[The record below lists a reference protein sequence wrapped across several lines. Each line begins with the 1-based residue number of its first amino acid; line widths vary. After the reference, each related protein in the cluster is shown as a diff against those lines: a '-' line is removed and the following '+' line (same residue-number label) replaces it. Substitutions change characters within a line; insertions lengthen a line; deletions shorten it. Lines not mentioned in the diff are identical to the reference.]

1 MLSPAAASGAKGQ
14 TQAAVPDRPAYAESD
29 YPHRTF
35 GWSPLRALRTGKY
48 LYIDAPRAELYDQVA
63 DPKEEH
69 NQSATSVA
77 LVSTLA
83 SQLKVFRQN
92 TSSSKEAPKV
102 TVDPELQEKLSAL
115 GYVADSSSSP
125 MPGIKETD
133 ADPKDKVEVVNLLHQ
148 AEMLKE
154 EMLFQEAVPPLER
167 VIALE
172 PNLPIAYLQL
182 GTALSSLRDYEKALP
197 VLRKAVEMR
206 PDLIIPRYQL
216 GSALFETGEFAAAAI
231 EFETAVSRSP
241 DWPEAH
247 FSLATAYARMDR
259 LPEAIKEYEKV
270 IELRPNHYGAH
281 LLLGRALALTGDSA
295 AALPNLSKAATLQPD
310 SPEPHSFLA
319 DAYEQLGQTADA
331 ERERAAAE
339 RLKQNGGP

>member
-1 MLSPAAASGAKGQ
+1 MLGVHGDIRAAGE
-14 TQAAVPDRPAYAESD
+14 R
-29 YPHRTF
+29 
-35 GWSPLRALRTGKY
+35 
-48 LYIDAPRAELYDQVA
+48 IYDQLS
-63 DPKEEH
+63 DRKEEH
-69 NQSATSVA
+69 NLSTTSVA
-77 LVSTLA
+77 LVSTLS
-83 SQLKVFRQN
+83 SQLKTFRQN
-92 TSSSKEAPKV
+92 TSTTKDAPKV

-115 GYVADSSSSP
+115 GYTSDSSSSP
-125 MPGIKETD
+125 MPGVKETG
-133 ADPKDKVEVVNLLHQ
+133 ADPKDKVEVVNLLHE

-154 EMLFQEAVPPLER
+154 EMRFKEAVPPLER
-167 VIALE
+167 VIVLE

-216 GSALFETGEFAAAAI
+216 GSALFETGEFAASAI

-259 LPEAIKEYEKV
+259 MPDAIKEYQKV
-270 IELRPNHYGAH
+270 IDLRPNHYGAH
-281 LLLGRALALTGDSA
+281 LLLGRALTIFGDPT
-295 AALPNLSKAATLQPD
+295 AALPKLTKASSLQPN

-331 ERERAAAE
+331 ERERAEAE
-339 RLKQNGGP
+339 RLKTSRKP